1 MTAIVSVQFNAVG
14 KTYDFAADNFLDV
27 VRDDYLVV
35 ESDRGLSLVQVVE
48 PPRETRKKA
57 GQFAPILRKA
67 TIWDML
73 TQERLTTLE
82 EEACTLCRTRVKE
95 RRLEIKIISCRYDL
109 TGGFLTVSYTRP
121 AGTRRHVPM
130 RDLSRELAKALGVR
144 IEMMQI
150 NDRQVAKILDGVG
163 KCGRQLCCTS
173 WLREF
178 RQLGIRMAKNQQL
191 SMNPDEI
198 SGVCGR
204 LLCCLSYEDE
214 MYRSLTRS
222 LPKVGAKVV
231 TPQGTGRVRYIYP
244 LKKSVTVQLE
254 GDVLADFG
262 VDELLPPK
270 RESSCGPCGGCTHTR
285 RAQAPARRNTG
296 KNQEAEAS

>member
-1 MTAIVSVQFNAVG
+1 MTAIVSVQFNTVG
-14 KTYDFAADNFLDV
+14 KTYDFAADDFLDV

-35 ESDRGLSLVQVVE
+35 ESERGLSLVQVVE
-48 PPRETRKKA
+48 PPRQTRKKA
-57 GQFAPILRKA
+57 GQFSPILRRA

-73 TQERLTTLE
+73 TRERLTTLE
-82 EEACTLCRTRVKE
+82 EEAVALCRTQAKE
-95 RRLEIKIISCRYDL
+95 RGLDIKIRSCQYDL
-109 TGGFLTVSYTRP
+109 TGGFLTVSYTQT
-121 AGTRRHVPM
+121 ASRRHHVSIRNLS
-130 RDLSRELAKALGVR
+130 RDLARSLGVR
-144 IEMMQI
+144 IEMIQI
-150 NDRQVAKILDGVG
+150 SDRQTAKILDGVG

-214 MYRSLTRS
+214 MYRSLTRA

-231 TPQGTGRVRYIYP
+231 TPQGAGRVRYIYP
-244 LKKSVTVQLE
+244 LKKSVAVQLE
-254 GDVLADFG
+254 GDILADFG

-285 RAQAPARRNTG
+285 RAQAPSRHD
-296 KNQEAEAS
+296 KDAS